1 MKRTNSVSSGR
12 IKKIPPERPADRSEK
27 ITGVCAAVCAVI
39 CAAALCFFSVGTLT
53 GEKKRFCAGRS
64 FRKPGYIHRTGGDR
78 RMDRF
83 SVFQNNNKERFRAGK
98 LTWQV

>member
-12 IKKIPPERPADRSEK
+12 TKKIPLERPADRSEK

-53 GEKKRFCAGRS
+53 GEKKDFVQAGAFGNRVTYTEPEGTDEWTVS
-64 FRKPGYIHRTGGDR
+64 QYFRTIIKN
-78 RMDRF
+78 
-83 SVFQNNNKERFRAGK
+83 VFGLEN
-98 LTWQV
+98 